1 MQTIPT
7 RNASGAPMQTV
18 IMGNQLLRL
27 ATSSNSSNT
36 TSINN
41 SNNSLPSTSSGIAS
55 APKTLLIG
63 AGATQTL
70 RLGKNVLLAA
80 SSGSSVS
87 TTSTVATTTATP
99 ANNLVFAVQ
108 NNGGQLFFTPGLQ
121 GVNLKPLSSMK
132 VIPMSTA
139 TTVGAGSG
147 VKLSNVT
154 TATVDAVAG
163 KTLNTKLLPAAVLK
177 TASGGHGN

>member
-1 MQTIPT
+1 
-7 RNASGAPMQTV
+7 MQTV

-27 ATSSNSSNT
+27 ATSSNT
-36 TSINN
+36 TSISN
-41 SNNSLPSTSSGIAS
+41 SSQPSTSTAIAT

-70 RLGKNVLLAA
+70 RLGKNVLLATS
-80 SSGSSVS
+80 SSGSNVS
-87 TTSTVATTTATP
+87 TTSTVTTTTTTP

-121 GVNLKPLSSMK
+121 GVNLKPLSNMK

-139 TTVGAGSG
+139 SATVGAGSG

-154 TATVDAVAG
+154 TAAVDAVAG
-163 KTLNTKLLPAAVLK
+163 KALNTKLLPAAVLK